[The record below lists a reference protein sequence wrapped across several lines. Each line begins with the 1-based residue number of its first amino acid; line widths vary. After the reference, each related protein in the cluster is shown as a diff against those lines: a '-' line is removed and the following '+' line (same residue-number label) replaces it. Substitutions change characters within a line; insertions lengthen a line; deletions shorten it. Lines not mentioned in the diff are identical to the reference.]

1 MTVATRDDIINALGN
16 SSERILWDKNSIAS
30 QVVAGYTSLWLASG
44 RPSAGVVPTTA
55 ALCTQSTQGAIK
67 FTNPTSPA
75 KSYLMWHSLLTS
87 VGGTSLEI
95 HDRLGHRG
103 GLSGTVT
110 TAQTVSLDA
119 SALGITSDRLGA
131 ADYSDLSWWLE
142 WYTDTGAT
150 GVNAT
155 VNVTFV
161 DNTTAALGV
170 IAVPATTRASRAI
183 PITNLLSGANVGK
196 VIKQVNSVQLSATTG
211 TAGNFGVTVS
221 RQRATMMCNV
231 PSKAEVFDWARL
243 GLPQIADDACLM
255 GYIIAAAAATGT
267 IRGQGKIGQV

>member
-30 QVVAGYTSLWLASG
+30 QVIGSYTSLWLSTG
-44 RPSAGVVPTTA
+44 RPSAGAIPTTA
-55 ALCTQSTQGAIK
+55 ALCTQATQGAIK
-67 FTNPTSPA
+67 FTNPTAPA
-75 KSYLMWHSLLTS
+75 KSYLMWHWVLTA
-87 VGGTSLEI
+87 VGGTTLEI
-95 HDRLGHRG
+95 HDRLGHQG

-119 SALGITSDRLGA
+119 SALSIPADRLGA
-131 ADYSDLSWWLE
+131 ADFSDLTWWLE
-142 WYTDTGAT
+142 WYTATGAT
-150 GVNAT
+150 AVNAT

-161 DNTTAALGV
+161 DNTTAALST
-170 IAVPATTRASRAI
+170 IAIPSNTAASRAI

-196 VIKQVNSVQLSATTG
+196 VIKRVDSVQLSASTL
-211 TAGNFGVTVS
+211 TAGNFGVTVT
-221 RQRATMMCNV
+221 RQRTTMMCNV

-243 GLPQIADDACLM
+243 GLPNIGDSACLM
-255 GYIIAAAAATGT
+255 GYIIAGAAATGT